1 MGKLPITKNEYD
13 KFCLVVN
20 FLTEFKE
27 KIKDNNNVEN
37 VIFTPQVNG
46 YRITFDYSNIPC
58 VISLSY
64 VKNLFSVKMTV
75 EYMYGSEKSKNF
87 TSKTETDNQEILAR
101 LLVEH
106 D

>member
-20 FLTEFKE
+20 FLTGFKE
-27 KIKDNNNVEN
+27 KIKDNKNVEN

-46 YRITFDYSNIPC
+46 YRITLDYSNIPC

-87 TSKTETDNQEILAR
+87 TSKTETDNQEILAC